1 MLSGDSG
8 SGVDGIETV
17 PPAPEVSDPELAAL
31 VDRVESAVAELA
43 GRASVSWTNADRRA
57 VIQRMETLTRSVTA
71 YSHTW
76 LNELIS
82 QHGLDVH
89 PGSVPS
95 SVAWMLRITP
105 RAAGAR
111 VRLAAELGDRTS
123 FSGDVLRALLPH
135 TAAALRA
142 GLFDAKHVQMIREF
156 FRHLPSRTDPQTR
169 DLAEEQLV
177 GLASTRRPD
186 DFAPLVAHLDSIL
199 NPDGDHDDDDDD
211 ENGKPKRR
219 KRRDAYFYLGEQGAD
234 GMSEGKFCV
243 DSELRAYLEAL
254 FSKAAKPGMYNPA
267 DGKPVT
273 DDGEGDTNGG
283 GKTGSGGAATDGSWP
298 DHPAAEQDSP
308 TPDGASEAD
317 GPPQPDTEPDDE
329 SPVDERTAEEW
340 PDDAG
345 LWDDSLWDG
354 GLRDSGECSGD
365 GGCGD
370 GIECGCDTEP
380 EGATSHNSAD
390 RSDDIDDTAGP
401 GGTGGSDADAASDTD
416 ARPDAQSAEAQGEAA
431 AAARKAAAQR
441 DLRTQNER
449 QHDALK
455 LALRQTLASGTL
467 GTHRGLPV
475 TAIVTMSLKDL
486 EAGCGYAMTAT
497 GSRVSIRD
505 AIRMASHAHHY
516 LTIFDDHGRALYLG
530 RSKRIASADQ
540 RIVLIARDRGCS
552 FPSCTRPATW
562 SQAHHMTEW
571 IDGGYTDIDSLTFG
585 CDMHHALVGTG
596 PGKWAT
602 TKAGAHHQ
610 YPGRTLWHPP
620 PEMDPRRRGLINHA
634 HHPEEVLYPPDHH
647 GDAGDEEPRQPA

>member
-1 MLSGDSG
+1 M
-8 SGVDGIETV
+8 DGIETV
-17 PPAPEVSDPELAAL
+17 PPAPEVSDPDLSVL

-43 GRASVSWTNADRRA
+43 GQASVSWSNADRRA
-57 VIQRMETLTRSVTA
+57 VVQRMETATRSLTA
-71 YSHTW
+71 HSYTW

-82 QHGLDVH
+82 QHGLDVY

-111 VRLAAELGDRTS
+111 VRLAAELGDRTAL
-123 FSGDVLRALLPH
+123 SGEVLPPLLPH

-142 GLFDAKHVQMIREF
+142 GLLDAKHVQMIREF
-156 FRHLPSRTDPQTR
+156 FRHLPRDVDPQTR
-169 DLAEEQLV
+169 ELADEQLA
-177 GLASTRRPD
+177 GYASTRRPD

-199 NPDGDHDDDDDD
+199 NPDGDHDED
-211 ENGKPKRR
+211 EDEDEDGKPPKPP
-219 KRRDAYFYLGEQGAD
+219 KRRDAFFYLGEQGAD

-243 DSELRAYLEAL
+243 DPELRAYLEAL
-254 FSKAAKPGMYNPA
+254 FSKAAKPGVNNPA
-267 DGKPVT
+267 DPT
-273 DDGEGDTNGG
+273 SIIHDETG
-283 GKTGSGGAATDGSWP
+283 GKDSTSDGARP
-298 DHPAAEQDSP
+298 DPAAAEPDSP
-308 TPDGASEAD
+308 TPSGVCDTD
-317 GPPQPDTEPDDE
+317 TPPPPEPDDR
-329 SPVDERTAEEW
+329 STSDQGLW
-340 PDDAG
+340 SDAG
-345 LWDDSLWDG
+345 LWNDGSFDGDDPCD
-354 GLRDSGECSGD
+354 GD
-365 GGCGD
+365 GRCGD
-370 GIECGCDTEP
+370 GLDCGCGTGHDDTTEP
-380 EGATSHNSAD
+380 Q
-390 RSDDIDDTAGP
+390 DTAEP
-401 GGTGGSDADAASDTD
+401 GDTTDPDLATNPDDAVGSDTD
-416 ARPDAQSAEAQGEAA
+416 DAPDTAPDTAARDA
-431 AAARKAAAQR
+431 AAAR
-441 DLRTQNER
+441 DIRTQRER

-455 LALRQTLASGTL
+455 LALRHTLASGTL

-475 TAIVTMSLKDL
+475 TAIVTMTLKDL

-562 SQAHHMTEW
+562 CQAHHLTDW
-571 IDGGYTDIDSLTFG
+571 NTGGLTDIDSLTFG

-602 TKAGAHHQ
+602 TKTGAGHR

-620 PEMDPRRRGLINHA
+620 AGMDPKRRGLINHA
-634 HHPEEVLYPPDHH
+634 HHPEEVLYPPDQHD
-647 GDAGDEEPRQPA
+647 DAGDEEPRQPA

>member
-1 MLSGDSG
+1 MLSGDGG

-17 PPAPEVSDPELAAL
+17 PPAPVVSDPELSVL

-43 GRASVSWTNADRRA
+43 EQASVAWSNADRRA
-57 VIQRMETLTRSVTA
+57 VIQRMETVSRSVTA

-76 LNELIS
+76 LNELIA
-82 QHGLDVH
+82 QHGLDVY
-89 PGSVPS
+89 PGSVPC

-111 VRLAAELGDRTS
+111 VRLAAELGDRTEL
-123 FSGDVLRALLPH
+123 SGEPLPPLLPH
-135 TAAALRA
+135 TAAAVRA
-142 GLFDAKHVQMIREF
+142 GLLDAQHVQMIREF
-156 FRHLPSRTDPQTR
+156 FRHLPSTVDPQTR
-169 DLAEEQLV
+169 DRAEQQLV

-199 NPDGDHDDDDDD
+199 DPDGDFD
-211 ENGKPKRR
+211 EDEDEDKNAKPRPR
-219 KRRDAYFYLGEQGAD
+219 KRYAFFYLGEQGSD
-234 GMSEGKFCV
+234 GMSEGNFCV

-254 FSKAAKPGMYNPA
+254 FSKAAKPGVNNPA
-267 DGKPVT
+267 DPTSVVH
-273 DDGEGDTNGG
+273 DDEADSKST
-283 GKTGSGGAATDGSWP
+283 
-298 DHPAAEQDSP
+298 AEQPEP
-308 TPDGASEAD
+308 TSEPSSGDA
-317 GPPQPDTEPDDE
+317 G
-329 SPVDERTAEEW
+329 SS
-340 PDDAG
+340 DAG
-345 LWDDSLWDG
+345 LWDGTTRNGDSDCSDDDCG
-354 GLRDSGECSGD
+354 DEDCCEGDCGECDGD
-365 GGCGD
+365 DCGCGTGSNGTAAAKDAAAPKDTND
-370 GIECGCDTEP
+370 GAGSDSAAEP
-380 EGATSHNSAD
+380 GRQT
-390 RSDDIDDTAGP
+390 
-401 GGTGGSDADAASDTD
+401 DADASDTA
-416 ARPDAQSAEAQGEAA
+416 ARDPAA
-431 AAARKAAAQR
+431 AR

-449 QHDALK
+449 RHDALK
-455 LALRQTLASGTL
+455 MALRHTLASGTL

-486 EAGCGYAMTAT
+486 ESGCGYAMTAT

-516 LTIFDDHGRALYLG
+516 LTIFDDNGRALYLG

-562 SQAHHMTEW
+562 CQSHHLDDWVE
-571 IDGGYTDIDSLTFG
+571 GGPTDIDSLTFG

-602 TKAGAHHQ
+602 TKTTAGHR

-620 PEMDPRRRGLINHA
+620 TGMDSKRRGLINHA

-647 GDAGDEEPRQPA
+647 NDTGDTGDEEPRQPA

>member
-1 MLSGDSG
+1 MLSGDGG

-17 PPAPEVSDPELAAL
+17 PPAPEVSDPELSAL
-31 VDRVESAVAELA
+31 VDRVESAIAELA
-43 GRASVSWTNADRRA
+43 GQASVSWTNADRRA
-57 VIQRMETLTRSVTA
+57 VIQRMETATRSLTA
-71 YSHTW
+71 YSYTW

-82 QHGLDVH
+82 QHGLDVY

-111 VRLAAELGDRTS
+111 VRLAAELGDRTA
-123 FSGDVLRALLPH
+123 FSGEVLPPLLPH

-142 GLFDAKHVQMIREF
+142 GLLDAKHVQMIREF
-156 FRHLPSRTDPQTR
+156 FRHLPRDVDPQTR
-169 DLAEEQLV
+169 ELADEQLA
-177 GLASTRRPD
+177 GYASTRRPD

-199 NPDGDHDDDDDD
+199 NPDGDHDED
-211 ENGKPKRR
+211 EDEDGKPRPR
-219 KRRDAYFYLGEQGAD
+219 KRRDAFFYLGEQGAD

-243 DSELRAYLEAL
+243 DPELRAYLEAL
-254 FSKAAKPGMYNPA
+254 FSKAAKPGVNNPA
-267 DGKPVT
+267 DPTSVVH
-273 DDGEGDTNGG
+273 DESEGDD
-283 GKTGSGGAATDGSWP
+283 SAT
-298 DHPAAEQDSP
+298 A
-308 TPDGASEAD
+308 
-317 GPPQPDTEPDDE
+317 PQPE
-329 SPVDERTAEEW
+329 STSS
-340 PDDAG
+340 DAG
-345 LWDDSLWDG
+345 LWGNTGCDG
-354 GLRDSGECSGD
+354 DGD
-365 GGCGD
+365 GGCGESF
-370 GIECGCDTEP
+370 ECGCGTVPDDTRDP
-380 EGATSHNSAD
+380 
-390 RSDDIDDTAGP
+390 DDTPDPDDTADDD
-401 GGTGGSDADAASDTD
+401 TVQRHNAAAGSDTD
-416 ARPDAQSAEAQGEAA
+416 DAGPNTAAQDKTAARDA
-431 AAARKAAAQR
+431 AAAR
-441 DLRTQNER
+441 DIRTQRER

-475 TAIVTMSLKDL
+475 TAIVTMTLKDL

-562 SQAHHMTEW
+562 CQAHHVTDW
-571 IDGGYTDIDSLTFG
+571 NTGGNTDIDGLTFG

-602 TKAGAHHQ
+602 TKTGARHR

-620 PEMDPRRRGLINHA
+620 AGMDPTRRGLINHA
-634 HHPEEVLYPPDHH
+634 HHPEEVLYPPDNHNH
-647 GDAGDEEPRQPA
+647 NHNDTGDEEPRQPA